1 LNLILFTPAELAAP
15 LPRSDPRAR
24 HVLDTLRRHPGDS
37 FDVGVING
45 PRGRAR
51 LEAVEPAALR
61 LAFTWDPPAPVPP
74 PLRLVV
80 GLPRP
85 QTARDIL
92 RDATTVGA
100 TGLEF
105 VLTEKSDRAYA
116 ASTLWRDGEWE
127 RWLVAGAQQAF
138 DTRVPTVRHG
148 HPLAEACAQLPTGG
162 TRLALD
168 HYEAALPLDLA
179 ASRVMAPAVL
189 AVGPER
195 GWTAADRA
203 TLRAAGFT
211 LAHLGPRVL
220 RTETAVVVALAQ
232 LRARL
237 DRA

>member
-1 LNLILFTPAELAAP
+1 MNLILFTPAETERP

-24 HVLDTLRRHPGDS
+24 HVLETLRRGPGEA
-37 FDVGVING
+37 FDAGLVDG

-51 LEAVEPAALR
+51 LEAIEPEVVR
-61 LAFTWDPPAPVPP
+61 LSFAWGPPPPVPP
-74 PLRLVV
+74 PLVLLV

-100 TGLEF
+100 TALHF
-105 VLTEKSDRAYA
+105 VLTERSDRAYA
-116 ASTLWRDGEWE
+116 ASTLWRDGEWH
-127 RWLVAGAQQAF
+127 RLLVAGAQQAF
-138 DTRVPTVRHG
+138 DTRLPKVRHG
-148 HPLAEACAQLPTGG
+148 HTLAEACQDLPPGG

-168 HYEAALPLDLA
+168 HYEGTISLGSAADRLA
-179 ASRVMAPAVL
+179 APAVL

-195 GWTAADRA
+195 GWTSADRA
-203 TLRAAGFT
+203 MLRTAGFT

-237 DRA
+237 DRD